1 MQSACLE
8 KQPYWD
14 MFKIACLKQCLFRTG
29 KFEEEDK
36 LKVVK
41 VVSLDQVILNTV
53 VLRAGLAQMITDYIC
68 TVMINW
74 TVSSENCDKGFF
86 FSGTTISQN
95 I

>member
-1 MQSACLE
+1 
-8 KQPYWD
+8 

-41 VVSLDQVILNTV
+41 VVSLEQVILNTV

-86 FSGTTISQN
+86 FRYYHFAKYLRVCPDYFNFRYI
-95 I
+95 

>member
-1 MQSACLE
+1 
-8 KQPYWD
+8 

-29 KFEEEDK
+29 KIEKEDK

-68 TVMINW
+68 TTDVLMF
-74 TVSSENCDKGFF
+74 VER
-86 FSGTTISQN
+86 
-95 I
+95 